1 MRFRRILAT
10 AAVAAVTTPVVLLS
24 VTPAFAD
31 TRPAAREQPGKPTLA
46 QLEKA
51 AAEAQK
57 AYDDAVLAEKDG
69 RKVLEAALSD
79 TSSLAVAATTALKEA
94 ADATTAK
101 TTAEKA
107 LADARTALG
116 ELPETATAEEK
127 AAAEKAVTDAEATA
141 RTAAETKTA
150 ADARAETAL
159 TTRDDARVAASR
171 QYGLLRKAVEK
182 ALETKTAAD
191 EDLAEAREEA
201 EDNDGDND
209 GDNEG
214 DDEGDDCAPAD
225 LTTVVTGLPS
235 KVVAG
240 EWVNFRLRVTNESVK
255 TMDDVYPY
263 AFAHATDTSGLKD
276 TSDLLKLQW
285 SPASSA
291 AWNTVDESGTLSTIS
306 PLKAGAHSDIKLR
319 LKVDAKAPAGHGAA
333 FVAGYYIN
341 DDESCGGTP
350 GAEMYEFD
358 IAAAGSDPG
367 KVPDAEPK
375 PGKTP
380 APGPTPSATAPA
392 PQPQGGAATQ
402 PVNGSLAATGSS
414 SAVPQLALAAAAA
427 VAAGA
432 GAVFAV
438 RRRKA
443 NSAA

>member
-1 MRFRRILAT
+1 MSLRRFLAT
-10 AAVAAVTTPVVLLS
+10 AAVAAVTTPVGLLS
-24 VTPAFAD
+24 VNPAFAD
-31 TRPAAREQPGKPTLA
+31 TKPAAQEQPGKPTLA

-51 AAEAQK
+51 AAEAQS

-79 TSSLAVAATTALKEA
+79 TSPLAVAATAAKKEA
-94 ADATTAK
+94 ADAATAK
-101 TTAEKA
+101 TAAEKA
-107 LADARTALG
+107 LADARTVLDA
-116 ELPETATAEEK
+116 LPETATEEER
-127 AAAEKAVTDAEATA
+127 AAAEKAVTDAEATV
-141 RTAAETKTA
+141 RTADETKTA
-150 ADARAETAL
+150 ADARAQTAM
-159 TTRDDARVAASR
+159 TARDDARVAAAR
-171 QYGLLRKAVEK
+171 QYGLLQNAVEK
-182 ALETKTAAD
+182 TLETKTAAD
-191 EDLAEAREEA
+191 EALAKAREEA
-201 EDNDGDND
+201 EDDGDD
-209 GDNEG
+209 DNEG
-214 DDEGDDCAPAD
+214 DDDCAPAD
-225 LTTVVTGLPS
+225 LTTVATGLPS

-240 EWVNFRLRVTNESVK
+240 EWVTFRLRVTNESAE
-255 TMDDVYPY
+255 TMDDVHPY

-276 TSDLLKLQW
+276 TSDLLRLQW
-285 SPASSA
+285 SSASST

-319 LKVDAKAPAGHGAA
+319 LKADAKAPAGHGAA

-358 IAAAGSDPG
+358 IAAAGSNPG

-392 PQPQGGAATQ
+392 PRPLGAAATQ

-414 SAVPQLALAAAAA
+414 AAVPQLALAAAAT

-432 GAVFAV
+432 GAVFVV

-443 NSAA
+443 GSAA